1 MSIDL
6 RSGAMAV
13 VLGLVAI
20 SCRSDDGPDVDQAR
34 LEVDGSATVTTVD
47 GATEV
52 VTGGATL
59 EFGDVVV
66 VDDGTATLELAAGQ
80 RYELRAGD
88 VDSEVEI
95 GAPPTLLA
103 GDALLAAGFPVAMT
117 YETTTVSAQGAVKL
131 RSGVP
136 SAHAYAGR
144 ARISGAG
151 DLEELKGLRQVVLTP
166 SATPEPLAYDANDP
180 WDREHL
186 GEAIAFGRR
195 LEALARGI
203 TGDLAGGTRSASYY
217 QAAIPA
223 LAEEREFAADLVG
236 DRPPGET
243 LVGAAIA
250 VQGRIGTFRE
260 RWEAVFAF
268 RDAGAA
274 WGLVALDQGVS
285 SAPVLDTIEL
295 AIGAPPTSADP
306 VDPPSTGTDDPG
318 RTTTTRAPTGPTTT
332 TATTT
337 TTTTTTTT
345 PGGILGPALEPVDQV
360 LDDVLRALGL
370 A

>member
-1 MSIDL
+1 MSIRV
-6 RSGAMAV
+6 RSVAVALAVGLLGA
-13 VLGLVAI
+13 
-20 SCRSDDGPDVDQAR
+20 SCGGDDGPDIDQAR
-34 LEVDGSATVTTVD
+34 LDVDGSATVTTPD

-52 VTGGATL
+52 VTGGKTL

-66 VDDGTATLELAAGQ
+66 VDEGTATLELAAGQ

-103 GDALLAAGFPVAMT
+103 GDALLAGGFPVAMT
-117 YETTTVSAQGAVKL
+117 HETTTVTAQGAVKL

-151 DLEELKGLRQVVLTP
+151 DLEEVMGLRQVVLTS
-166 SATPEPLAYDANDP
+166 SAVPDPLVYDANDP
-180 WDREHL
+180 WDREQL

-203 TGDLAGGTRSASYY
+203 TGDLQAGGTRSVSFYES
-217 QAAIPA
+217 AIPA
-223 LAEEREFAADLVG
+223 LAEEREFADDLLG
-236 DRPPGET
+236 DRPPGEV
-243 LVGAAIA
+243 LVGASIA

-260 RWEAVFAF
+260 RWESIFSF

-295 AIGAPPTSADP
+295 AIADAPTSADP
-306 VDPPSTGTDDPG
+306 VSTSPTTSAGDP
-318 RTTTTRAPTGPTTT
+318 TTTTRPPTGPTTS
-332 TATTT
+332 TATTS

-345 PGGILGPALEPVDQV
+345 PGGILGPPLEPVDQV
-360 LDDVLRALGL
+360 LTDVLRALGL
-370 A
+370 G